1 MKKKIFKT
9 WRNILAEVGRKEM
22 LMMGYTLKKKETIL
36 TKLNEARSTSRK
48 RIPRFFYIP
57 LKAFL
62 YKNQLLF
69 KLYSLTLLLVQRLIE

>member
-1 MKKKIFKT
+1 M
-9 WRNILAEVGRKEM
+9 
-22 LMMGYTLKKKETIL
+22 
-36 TKLNEARSTSRK
+36 STSGK